1 MKMRTN
7 KILAVLLLP
16 AFLCGCAGKTPGS
29 AEPENTTENKELVS
43 DVTSENISEYD
54 FTEQAMI
61 YLEYLGTKLPD
72 RDSTKKDGDHEAAME
87 WIISE
92 LRNAGYSDGQ
102 IEKQSFSY
110 EGFEGTNVILT
121 VEGEDRLHQI
131 IAGAHYDGDGTG
143 DNGSGVA
150 LLLANAVGLAGKK
163 PHYTVKYIFFDCE
176 EIGLLGS
183 FYSVENMSDTETA
196 NTLYMINIDSV
207 AFGDYCNIYGGFPG
221 YEYVVQEKQPEPEKT
236 EAYEFAADVAE
247 SLGFSVMRT
256 ADLDGYFAKHGT
268 GPEIKEKTL
277 YTNPWTNDNPPPS
290 NYVAASP
297 ATIPASDHV
306 GYMMKD
312 IPYIYFEATNWFVE
326 GEELSYLGYFETY
339 DKSLGEG
346 GMFMNTEYD
355 TWENLNKFFP
365 GRAEQHFRIYSPL
378 LSALIMK
385 R

>member
-16 AFLCGCAGKTPGS
+16 AFLCGCAGKTPVS

-196 NTLYMINIDSV
+196 NTLYMINI
-207 AFGDYCNIYGGFPG
+207 FQMGF
-221 YEYVVQEKQPEPEKT
+221 
-236 EAYEFAADVAE
+236 
-247 SLGFSVMRT
+247 
-256 ADLDGYFAKHGT
+256 
-268 GPEIKEKTL
+268 
-277 YTNPWTNDNPPPS
+277 
-290 NYVAASP
+290 
-297 ATIPASDHV
+297 
-306 GYMMKD
+306 
-312 IPYIYFEATNWFVE
+312 
-326 GEELSYLGYFETY
+326 
-339 DKSLGEG
+339 
-346 GMFMNTEYD
+346 
-355 TWENLNKFFP
+355 
-365 GRAEQHFRIYSPL
+365 
-378 LSALIMK
+378 
-385 R
+385 